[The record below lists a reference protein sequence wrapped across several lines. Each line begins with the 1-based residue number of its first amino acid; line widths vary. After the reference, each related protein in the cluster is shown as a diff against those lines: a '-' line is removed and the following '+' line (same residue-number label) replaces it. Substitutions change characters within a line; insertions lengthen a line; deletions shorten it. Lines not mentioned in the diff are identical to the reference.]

1 MREFLS
7 SHELLNLE
15 DELRAANQPLYVHK
29 NSNEGLDKSIK
40 SLSLRTG
47 WACYLWTDGEGLQ
60 NLKSTEPP
68 APKTSEF
75 KEAIKFAQERK
86 HFSVFI
92 FPINAKNSWLE
103 SKLYFSS
110 HTPQLHGVAKFM
122 FILPK
127 EKSHKFFT
135 DFGKIV
141 TFNMGLD
148 GNYVLRDG
156 KWISAN
162 DLP

>member
-1 MREFLS
+1 MSEFLS

-15 DELRAANQPLYVHK
+15 DELRSANQPLYVHK
-29 NSNEGLDKSIK
+29 NSNDGLDKSIK

-47 WACYLWTDGEGLQ
+47 WACYLWTDGLGLQ

-68 APKTSEF
+68 APKTGEF
-75 KEAIKFAQERK
+75 KEAIRFALERK
-86 HFSVFI
+86 HFSVFV
-92 FPINAKNSWLE
+92 FPINGKDAWLDAKLF
-103 SKLYFSS
+103 FSR
-110 HTPQLHGVAKFM
+110 HTPELNGVVKFM

-127 EKSHKFFT
+127 EKNHKYFM

-148 GNYVLRDG
+148 GNFVLRDG
-156 KWISAN
+156 QWVSAN